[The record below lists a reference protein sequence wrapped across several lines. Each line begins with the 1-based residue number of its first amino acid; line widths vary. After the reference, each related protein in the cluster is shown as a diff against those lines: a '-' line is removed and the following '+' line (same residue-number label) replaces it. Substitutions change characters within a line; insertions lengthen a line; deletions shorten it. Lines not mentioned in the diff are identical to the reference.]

1 VFAVADYA
9 GTSANEVM
17 RETTSGGHLGLFM
30 GHEALSRHWPPLLQ
44 AVRARSG

>member
-1 VFAVADYA
+1 
-9 GTSANEVM
+9 M

-44 AVRARSG
+44 AIRARSG